1 MYLQNQAK
9 IKFDYFFKSSRE
21 SIHAMPCVYFHLT
34 YIMTLLSYFFLFYFS
49 TFECESIITERQ
61 IVMTTFEIL
70 WIFLYLPFIIEIIGL
85 MLPDLLISPPYNLEV
100 EG

>member
-1 MYLQNQAK
+1 
-9 IKFDYFFKSSRE
+9 
-21 SIHAMPCVYFHLT
+21 
-34 YIMTLLSYFFLFYFS
+34 
-49 TFECESIITERQ
+49 
-61 IVMTTFEIL
+61 MTTFEIL